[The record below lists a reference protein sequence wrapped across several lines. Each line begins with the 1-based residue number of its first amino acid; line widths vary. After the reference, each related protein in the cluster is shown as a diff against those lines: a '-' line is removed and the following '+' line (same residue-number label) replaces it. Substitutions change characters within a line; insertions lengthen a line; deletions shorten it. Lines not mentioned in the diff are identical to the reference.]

1 MNRDA
6 EIITFGCRLN
16 IYESEILK
24 QGVKKGNIKNTS
36 VFNSC
41 AVTSETVRQVKQSIR
56 KRKREFP
63 DDKIV
68 VTGCAAQIDP
78 KTFSEMKEVDIVSGN
93 LEKRDINNLIKKDK
107 PKAKINVS
115 NILEN
120 KQNLNSLTDGY
131 DNRSRAFVEIQN
143 GCNHRCTFCII
154 PYGRGN
160 SSSKSVK
167 NIINEINLMLEK
179 GHKEIV
185 LTGVDIASWGH
196 DLETKTNLG
205 FLIDKI
211 LKGCPDLKRLKLSSM
226 DVIGFD
232 DQLLEIVSSEKRILP
247 HLHLSLQA
255 GDNMILKRM
264 KRRHLRE
271 DAINLCSKIREKR
284 NDMAFGADLIT
295 GFPTET
301 DEMFLNTIKIVDECN
316 LDWLHVFPFSPRP
329 GTPAAKMPQ
338 NKKETSKKRAKILRD
353 KGEEIKKAHLK
364 NLVGKEIE
372 VFVEKNK
379 SGHTNQFAP
388 VKLEDEFLPGTSV
401 ITKIFKSDDNFVYGK
416 SIN

>member
-63 DDKIV
+63 DDKII

-78 KTFSEMKEVDIVSGN
+78 KTFSEMEEVDIVSGN

-167 NIINEINLMLEK
+167 NIINEINLMLEN

-338 NKKETSKKRAKILRD
+338 NKKETSKKRAKILRE
-353 KGEEIKKAHLK
+353 KGEKIKKAHLK

-372 VFVEKNK
+372 VFVEKNN

-401 ITKIFKSDDNFVYGK
+401 IAKIFKSDDNFVYGK